1 MIKTLL
7 EIAGI
12 VIVAMIP
19 ASIVIYILSR
29 VQARGWIDA
38 INFYFKSNTNND
50 EQTEKE

>member
-1 MIKTLL
+1 MIKSFL
-7 EIAGI
+7 EITGI
-12 VIVAMIP
+12 IIVAMIP

-38 INFYFKSNTNND
+38 INFYFKSKTNND